1 MNMLQMRVNKLFDC
15 IIHLH
20 LQLTVRATD
29 NQPTNPQQTTA
40 TVYVT
45 VLRDLSPPR
54 FTNLP
59 FSIDLEENTNI
70 DRYVSH

>member
-1 MNMLQMRVNKLFDC
+1 MVF
-15 IIHLH
+15 H

-29 NQPTNPQQTTA
+29 NQPNNPQTTTA

-45 VLRDLSPPR
+45 VLRDLAPPR

-59 FSIDLEENTNI
+59 FSIDLDENTAI
-70 DRYVSH
+70 DRYASLLN